1 MASVFTKIV
10 QREIPAY
17 ILAEDADFL
26 AFLDINPQVPG
37 HTLVIPKMEVDRIWD
52 MSDDLL
58 SRILLFAKP
67 LALALEA
74 TFPCERCAVSVIGL
88 DVPHAH
94 VHLLPIQKASDISP
108 SNPRRAW
115 TKEDF
120 EHAQCQILEAL
131 RTQA

>member
-1 MASVFTKIV
+1 MASIFTKIV
-10 QREIPAY
+10 RREIPAY
-17 ILAEDADFL
+17 IVAEDEEFL

-37 HTLVIPKMEVDRIWD
+37 HTLVIPKTEIDRIWD
-52 MSDDLL
+52 VPDDLL

-67 LALALEA
+67 LALALEKA
-74 TFPCERCAVSVIGL
+74 FPCERCAINVIGL

-94 VHLLPIQKASDISP
+94 MHLLPIQKASDVSP

-120 EHAQCQILEAL
+120 EDAHHRILEAIN
-131 RTQA
+131 A